1 MDAFA
6 ETLRPWHDFFMLA
19 GASAAT
25 LMGLVFVAVSLGGT
39 IKRASVRTL
48 KTFVSPIVLHFSHV
62 LLISALLVV
71 PTQRPWT
78 LGLSCGGLSL
88 AVLLNVLDVLR
99 GMVEH
104 HRVEQIGHVKWVW
117 NFALPFVAALA
128 AVAASGELFCGA
140 LWALALLA
148 GSSAAFLVIGICNT
162 WRLVIWILEHR
173 APDAE

>member
-6 ETLRPWHDFFMLA
+6 DGLRPWHDFFMLA

-25 LMGLVFVAVSLGGT
+25 LMGLVFVAVSLGGN

-48 KTFVSPIVLHFSHV
+48 ETFVTPIVLHFGHV
-62 LLISALLVV
+62 LVLSALLVV
-71 PTQRPWT
+71 PAHRPWT
-78 LGLSCGGLSL
+78 LGLSCGALSL
-88 AVLLNVLDVLR
+88 LVLLSVLDVLR
-99 GMVEH
+99 GLVAH
-104 HRVEQIGHVKWVW
+104 HRAGPIDRDKWLW
-117 NFALPFVAALA
+117 NFGLPFAAALA

-148 GSSAAFLVIGICNT
+148 GSSAAFLVIGVRNT

-173 APDAE
+173 APAAE